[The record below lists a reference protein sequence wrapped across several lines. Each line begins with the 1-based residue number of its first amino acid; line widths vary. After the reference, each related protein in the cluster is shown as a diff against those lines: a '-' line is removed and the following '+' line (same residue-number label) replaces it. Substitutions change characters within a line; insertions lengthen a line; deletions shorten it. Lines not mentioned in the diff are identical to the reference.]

1 MVPDSSNSNGR
12 VPVAPTVLLTDT
24 IRWVGTARLAIGLK
38 KAGMNVAVACQVQ
51 GHPVLKTSAVGHV
64 LPYSGL
70 RPLSSLMAAIE
81 TAKPQI
87 IIPCDD
93 RAVQHLHE
101 LHALKRTK
109 SGSDLAVAALIEY
122 SLGPPEGYTIVSSR
136 QGLLEVA
143 REEGIRVPDTN
154 RIEGLDDL
162 DHCLAKHAL
171 PCVLKAD
178 GTWGGSGV
186 KIAHTVEQA
195 RQCFLEVVHFFGAER
210 AIKQLIVYR
219 DSFWLRP
226 WWKRLKPA
234 VIVQSYIDGR
244 PANCAVVC
252 WKGKIL
258 AGIGV
263 EVVSTEGSTGP
274 ATVVRV
280 VDNPEMMHSAK
291 RIAHKLNLSGFFG
304 LDFIIEKESGAT
316 FLIEMNPRCTPVC
329 HLQLGRGRD
338 MIGALFAQLSGQPFR
353 EAPSV
358 TQNDMIAYFPQA
370 WRCKSKFLKS
380 SFLDVPLEEPALVSE
395 LLRPWPDLGVVARM
409 FHLLRNKTCTE
420 NSCGTTR

>member
-101 LHALKRTK
+101 LRALAHTK
-109 SGSDLAVAALIEY
+109 SGSDIAALIEY
-122 SLGPPEGYTIVSSR
+122 SLGAPESYPIVSSR
-136 QGLLEVA
+136 QGLLKVA
-143 REEGIRVPDTN
+143 REEGLRVPDTSL
-154 RIEGLDDL
+154 IEGLDDL
-162 DHCLAKHAL
+162 DRCLAGHAL

-186 KIAHTVEQA
+186 KIAHSVEQA
-195 RQCFLEVVHFFGAER
+195 KQCFLEVADFFGAER

-280 VDNPEMMHSAK
+280 VDNPEMMRSAK

-338 MIGALFAQLSGQPFR
+338 MIGALCAQLSGQPFR
-353 EAPSV
+353 EAPSM

-370 WRCKSKFLKS
+370 WQCKSKFLKS

>member
-1 MVPDSSNSNGR
+1 MVLDSSNSNGR
-12 VPVAPTVLLTDT
+12 VPVTPTVLLTDT

-51 GHPVLKTSAVGHV
+51 GHPVLKTSAVRQV

-81 TAKPQI
+81 TARPQI
-87 IIPCDD
+87 IIPC
-93 RAVQHLHE
+93 
-101 LHALKRTK
+101 AL
-109 SGSDLAVAALIEY
+109 GA
-122 SLGPPEGYTIVSSR
+122 PESYPIVSSR
-136 QGLLEVA
+136 QGLLKVA
-143 REEGIRVPDTN
+143 REEGLRVPDTSL
-154 RIEGLDDL
+154 IEGLDDL
-162 DHCLAKHAL
+162 DRCLAGHAL

-186 KIAHTVEQA
+186 KIAHSVEQA
-195 RQCFLEVVHFFGAER
+195 KQCFLEVADFFGAER

-338 MIGALFAQLSGQPFR
+338 MIGALCAQLSGQPFR
-353 EAPSV
+353 EAPSM

-370 WRCKSKFLKS
+370 WQCKSKFLKS